1 MPVLVK
7 QVTKLLAPGEVKVP
21 RYFVDATAG
30 CAGHAQK
37 ILESDPNMQMLCIDR
52 DPAILSIAISNLKKF
67 KGRVKFINGSYAE
80 LDKHLSVAGF
90 PCEVSGI
97 LVDLGVNSLHYDKPE
112 RGFSW
117 LRDGPLDMR
126 FDESDSAIS
135 TAADVLETFSE
146 VDLTRIFR
154 KYGELKHA
162 KEYAKAI
169 VRKRETATSEVRAF
183 ETTFDLRGVIEEV
196 AAKWKLKRPSSNS
209 LPTSRSNLVR
219 PITACFQ
226 ALRIQVNNELA
237 NIHEGIP
244 VLTNH
249 LAPGARLDY
258 TQRLAV
264 KKYIESSIATYL
276 MFLFRPFT
284 VYDSSWD
291 RGLPLLKIFKLPSLY
306 SVDVEAVSNTL
317 YAKVAQIYDLMNSY
331 LRIHSSKFRKL
342 YQSISDRA
350 STIQIS

>member
-1 MPVLVK
+1 MFNHSEFSSLTSMHWMRSICPQYRSVSRSSPLRNHKKLYHMPVLVK

-249 LAPGARLDY
+249 LAPGARLG
-258 TQRLAV
+258 TA
-264 KKYIESSIATYL
+264 IYL
-276 MFLFRPFT
+276 L
-284 VYDSSWD
+284 
-291 RGLPLLKIFKLPSLY
+291 
-306 SVDVEAVSNTL
+306 
-317 YAKVAQIYDLMNSY
+317 
-331 LRIHSSKFRKL
+331 
-342 YQSISDRA
+342 QS
-350 STIQIS
+350 